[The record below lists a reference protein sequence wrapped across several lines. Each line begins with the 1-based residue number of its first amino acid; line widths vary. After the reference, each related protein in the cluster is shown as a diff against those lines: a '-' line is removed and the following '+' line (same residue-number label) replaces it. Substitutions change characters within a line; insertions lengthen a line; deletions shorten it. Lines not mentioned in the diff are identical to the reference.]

1 MSFPSLLKRMF
12 APKAR
17 VRLDRATRAF
27 LDTVAEAQMRVAAG
41 DSGPETPKLL
51 AHAQSLLDII
61 DEEMLNLDSVKSSE
75 LFASAAKMRSTLAK
89 LNDSVTRNGN
99 IKGSG
104 S

>member
-1 MSFPSLLKRMF
+1 MF
-12 APKAR
+12 TPKAR

-41 DSGPETPKLL
+41 DGGPEVPKLL

-75 LFASAAKMRSTLAK
+75 LFASAAKMRVTLAK
-89 LNDSVTRNGN
+89 LNASVTRSSDDNGL
-99 IKGSG
+99 GS
-104 S
+104 